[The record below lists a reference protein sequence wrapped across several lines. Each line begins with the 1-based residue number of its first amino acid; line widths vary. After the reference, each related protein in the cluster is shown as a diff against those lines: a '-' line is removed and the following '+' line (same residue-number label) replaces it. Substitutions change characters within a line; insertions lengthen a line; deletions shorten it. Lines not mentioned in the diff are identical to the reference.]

1 MVGMMVALWVWVSCE
16 MVGSDGIGREKSKS
30 DDARKRGEESQKGG
44 MRNES

>member
-30 DDARKRGEESQKGG
+30 DDARKRGEASQKGG